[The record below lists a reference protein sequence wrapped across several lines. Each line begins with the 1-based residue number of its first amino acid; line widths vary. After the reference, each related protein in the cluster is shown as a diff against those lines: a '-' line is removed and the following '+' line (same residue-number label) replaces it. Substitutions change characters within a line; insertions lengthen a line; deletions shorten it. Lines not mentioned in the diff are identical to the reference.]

1 MTSGNGFSF
10 AKHLVAP
17 YEGREQTPVALDAL
31 AGLREAASPRL
42 AAKLWQSETR
52 DSGSGGPIWE
62 TGVMDVGAVRPAEG
76 TRGCVLCACR
86 PLQDSAVAHAED
98 ILKR

>member
-1 MTSGNGFSF
+1 MTSGNRFSF

-31 AGLREAASPRL
+31 VGLREAASPRL

-52 DSGSGGPIWE
+52 DSGSGSPIWE
-62 TGVMDVGAVRPAEG
+62 TGVTDVGAEAGGGDQGPRALRVPPLAGFR
-76 TRGCVLCACR
+76 RGSR
-86 PLQDSAVAHAED
+86 
-98 ILKR
+98 

>member
-1 MTSGNGFSF
+1 MTSGNRFSF

-17 YEGREQTPVALDAL
+17 YEGREQTPVAL
-31 AGLREAASPRL
+31 AGLREAASPGL

-62 TGVMDVGAVRPAEG
+62 TGVTDVGAVRPAEG
-76 TRGCVLCACR
+76 TRGRVLCACR